1 MAQDIVGGLFGI
13 SPNDIMRQQSNAEM
27 NAATNY
33 ANLNPF
39 QQANYGGMLAGQMLG
54 RGIAGV
60 AGAEDPRLTQAKQIQ
75 QVKQWIASSGI
86 DINTPEGL
94 AQAAQYANSIGATE
108 GAMVLGQQALTKRKS
123 IAETSSAEENL
134 LRGQQYRAA
143 IAELEKNPNATEQDY
158 INVARRFSGPEA
170 GMTAAIQAESRKE
183 LKAAEQARKEQ
194 AATEQQKAA
203 AEMAFGRAGT
213 VMDAAD
219 KALKLVGPRTA
230 GAGGAILGVLPGT
243 DASDLQGYIETI
255 KSNLATS
262 ELQKIREAS
271 KTGGALGNVSNKDV
285 TLLETAVA
293 SLNTKQSPAVLKA
306 NIEKVLELYSKIQ
319 RDAGIKLGYTPQQPT
334 TMQQQPSNA
343 APATTGWSIVSTK

>member
-1 MAQDIVGGLFGI
+1 MADIVGSLFGVT
-13 SPNDIMRQQSNAEM
+13 PNMVQAENTRPLFNRAM
-27 NAATNY
+27 EFAQ
-33 ANLNPF
+33 LNPM
-39 QQANYGGMLAGQMLG
+39 QQAQYGIYSGGALLGQGLG
-54 RGIAGV
+54 SLMGG
-60 AGAEDPRLTQAKQIQ
+60 EDPRLVQARQMQ
-75 QVKQWIASSGI
+75 QVKDWITQNGV
-86 DINTPEGL
+86 DINSPEGL
-94 AQAAQYANSIGATE
+94 TQAAQYANSIGATE
-108 GAMVLGQQALTKRKS
+108 GAMVLGQQALAKRKN

-194 AATEQQKAA
+194 AAAEQQKAA

-271 KTGGALGNVSNKDV
+271 KTGGALGNVSNKDI

-306 NIEKVLELYSKIQ
+306 NIEKVLALYTKIQ
-319 RDAGIKLGYTPQQPT
+319 QDAGIKLGYTPQQPT
-334 TMQQQPSNA
+334 VTKEQANTT